1 MSDPVPRQM
10 RHQVHAVA
18 AQPPTPPTVRA
29 PLWRRALRMPLLWA
43 LLCGVLALPG
53 YAAGGDAF
61 LPFLLTLVGGWL
73 CGMSFVNA
81 TARMSPP
88 RRGAIAHVL
97 GAIAAGL
104 LLAFLAAVVPDLLAP
119 KPNPARAVVAVVQM
133 AAAPAAGWI
142 WLALIGRI
150 TSALRLRATP
160 AVLEGPEW
168 EGAERGSGSVL
179 RFAAVPLTMRA
190 LTLWI
195 LLVVVV
201 VAGIGVALM
210 IAFDAF
216 VMAAGPRLVIVA
228 LGIVLGLPAYL
239 LLSAL
244 LRRRTVTYTV
254 RFDVDRL
261 ELERAGST
269 LSVRYADVE
278 RLVWRSDSEYAR
290 LEVLGEGVDLSLIAG
305 IARVPKGRTAALPPL
320 SRRVRGLLEGAG
332 LSPSPSRN
340 GRVQTFIRD
349 AG

>member
-1 MSDPVPRQM
+1 
-10 RHQVHAVA
+10 
-18 AQPPTPPTVRA
+18 
-29 PLWRRALRMPLLWA
+29 MPLLWA

-81 TARMSPP
+81 TTRMSPP

-104 LLAFLAAVVPDLLAP
+104 LLAFLIAVVPDLLAP

-150 TSALRLRATP
+150 TSALRVRATP
-160 AVLEGPEW
+160 EVLEGPEW

-179 RFAAVPLTMRA
+179 RFAAVPVTMRA

-261 ELERAGST
+261 QLERAGST

-340 GRVQTFIRD
+340 GRVQRFVRD
-349 AG
+349 PG